1 MFCSEKYYE
10 QVKKVAPVKEAS
22 EIEAGAIPDARVV
35 SRNPTARPVPEV
47 RRRLTT
53 TTKKPEEPE
62 YEDEE

>member
-1 MFCSEKYYE
+1 M
-10 QVKKVAPVKEAS
+10 KEAS

-47 RRRLTT
+47 RRKVTPRT

-62 YEDEE
+62 YEDEEE